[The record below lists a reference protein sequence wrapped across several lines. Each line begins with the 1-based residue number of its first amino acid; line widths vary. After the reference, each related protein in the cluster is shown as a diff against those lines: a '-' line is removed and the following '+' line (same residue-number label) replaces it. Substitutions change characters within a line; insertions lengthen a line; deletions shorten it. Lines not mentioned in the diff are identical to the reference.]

1 MNALNRDIK
10 KLVNC
15 IEKNETERVNKDY
28 WRLNS
33 QSPFGSFN
41 HPTGGIK

>member
-15 IEKNETERVNKDY
+15 IEKNEKKE
-28 WRLNS
+28 L
-33 QSPFGSFN
+33 
-41 HPTGGIK
+41 IKTIGD

>member
-15 IEKNETERVNKDY
+15 IEKNEKERVNKDY
-28 WRLNS
+28 WRA
-33 QSPFGSFN
+33 
-41 HPTGGIK
+41 